1 VRKLA
6 AVLAAALAVATLPAE
21 PSAAHEGN
29 PDFRSEIHGL
39 TPETEGVSVEILN
52 YDDSVELRNDSGETI
67 VVEGYQ
73 GEPYLR
79 ILGDGTVQV
88 NTKSPSHYLN
98 GDRYAEAEVPPE
110 ADPKAPPLWETIDRT
125 GRYAW
130 HDHRAHYMG
139 QGTPEQV
146 TDEGKRTEVF
156 DYSVPVEVGGKAGAI
171 TGTLVWVGTD
181 SGFPILPFAALALV
195 AAALAAFVVIRR
207 RRGPGDGGEKPE
219 AEAREA
225 W

>member
-6 AVLAAALAVATLPAE
+6 PIAAIALAVAAVPAQ
-21 PSAAHEGN
+21 SAAHEGN
-29 PDFRSEIHGL
+29 PDFRSEVNGL
-39 TPETEGVSVEILN
+39 EPATEGVSVQVLN
-52 YDDSVELRNDSGETI
+52 YDDSLELKNDSGETVI
-67 VVEGYQ
+67 VDGYD

-88 NTKSPSHYLN
+88 NTRSPSHYLN
-98 GDRYAEAEVPPE
+98 GDRYADAEVPPE
-110 ADPKAPPLWETIDRT
+110 ADPKAPPVWETIDRS

-146 TDEGKRTEVF
+146 TDEGERTEVF
-156 DYSVPVEVGGKAGAI
+156 DYSIPVEVGGNRAAI
-171 TGTLVWVGTD
+171 TGTLVWVGQD
-181 SGFPILPFAALALV
+181 SGFPVLPFVILAVV
-195 AAALAAFVVIRR
+195 AGALAAFIVIRR
-207 RRGPGDGGEKPE
+207 RRDRGDGEEKPDRE
-219 AEAREA
+219 VKEA